1 MYVSCLQ
8 AHFAKYEPTILELK
22 RKYEAAMKEK
32 MLAGLDRDK
41 MAAKVSEQVFL
52 CCQELHTHRTPPRVA
67 CKPEPALDDWL
78 VLCTAVAVGPAQAHS
93 LEERMNQ
100 LQEQPQQQQQ
110 PQQQLQPQQQSAQV
124 SSSGGGRASPGC
136 FSAGA
141 RSGSGPSSAL
151 APWPAACRNAYAECE
166 PPPPAQ
172 VNSYTCQ
179 KSFKVNAASATAA
192 TTAVTRC
199 KSSI

>member
-1 MYVSCLQ
+1 MLPGTAYAHADLPILHVSLS
-8 AHFAKYEPTILELK
+8 L
-22 RKYEAAMKEK
+22 
-32 MLAGLDRDK
+32 LDG
-41 MAAKVSEQVFL
+41 S
-52 CCQELHTHRTPPRVA
+52 
-67 CKPEPALDDWL
+67 L
-78 VLCTAVAVGPAQAHS
+78 VLCTAVAVGPAQAHT
-93 LEERMNQ
+93 LEERMKQ
-100 LQEQPQQQQQ
+100 LQEQPQQQS
-110 PQQQLQPQQQSAQV
+110 QSAQV

-179 KSFKVNAASATAA
+179 KSFKVNAASAAA
-192 TTAVTRC
+192 LSTTAVMLC
-199 KSSI
+199 KSNVEGTHLSFAWTGHADIARSRTARHVPGVRLPLTQVGLVCLGQC